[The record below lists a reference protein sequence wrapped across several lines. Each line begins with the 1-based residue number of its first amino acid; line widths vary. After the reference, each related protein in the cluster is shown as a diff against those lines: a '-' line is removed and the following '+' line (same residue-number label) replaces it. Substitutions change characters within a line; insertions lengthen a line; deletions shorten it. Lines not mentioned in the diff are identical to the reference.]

1 MVYGY
6 IYRKIVSNMKKIKY
20 FKLSE
25 FINSATAKRQQI
37 DNTPSFEI
45 VDNLNRLADYLD
57 TIREKYGK
65 PIFISSGFRC
75 PLLNQ
80 AVGGVVN
87 SQHLKGLAAD
97 LVCADMEKL
106 LSIIRET
113 KGFDQ
118 LITEHKKG
126 CKSYWIHISVAPVFG
141 KPRNQVIINLEKK

>member
-1 MVYGY
+1 
-6 IYRKIVSNMKKIKY
+6 MKKIKY

-25 FINSATAKRQQI
+25 FINSATANRLGI
-37 DNTPSFEI
+37 DNTPSFEV

-57 TIREKYGK
+57 NIREKFGK
-65 PIFISSGFRC
+65 PILVSSGYRC
-75 PLLNQ
+75 PMLNK

-97 LVCADMEKL
+97 LVCSDIEKL
-106 LSIIRET
+106 LTIIRET

-118 LITEHKKG
+118 VITEHNKG
-126 CKSYWIHISVAPVFG
+126 SKSYWIHVSVAPVFG

>member
-1 MVYGY
+1 
-6 IYRKIVSNMKKIKY
+6 MKKIKY

-25 FINSATAKRQQI
+25 FINSATANRLGI
-37 DNTPSFEI
+37 DNIPSFEV

-57 TIREKYGK
+57 GIREKFGK
-65 PIFISSGFRC
+65 PILVSSGYRC
-75 PLLNQ
+75 PMLNK

-97 LVCADMEKL
+97 LVCSDMEKL

-118 LITEHKKG
+118 VITEHNKG
-126 CKSYWIHISVAPVFG
+126 SKSYWIHLSVAPVFG

>member
-1 MVYGY
+1 
-6 IYRKIVSNMKKIKY
+6 MKKIKY

-25 FINSATAKRQQI
+25 FINSVTAKRQQI
-37 DNTPSFEI
+37 DNIPSFEV

-57 TIREKYGK
+57 GIREKYGK
-65 PIFISSGFRC
+65 PIFISSGYRC

-80 AVGGVVN
+80 AVGGVAN

-97 LVCADMEKL
+97 LICADMEKL

-118 LITEHKKG
+118 LITEHTKG
-126 CKSYWIHISVAPVFG
+126 SKSYWIHVSVAPVSG
-141 KPRNQVIINLEKK
+141 KPRNQFIINLEKK